1 MSTLLMSSQL
11 AALVVNKMEEQ
22 QWDTDLYSIH
32 FLIKKKTYI

>member
-22 QWDTDLYSIH
+22 QWGTDLYSID